1 MHWTIILLHRCTEY
15 LGNYQKF
22 FTLNYPDS
30 DALMHALHNTC
41 SCCLRCAVSNVK
53 ALVSAKALYQSA
65 QKEFLSFLMGASA
78 ARCAPGSRARPAVR
92 CFHVTVSVGCN
103 VTSVPASLVTQ
114 ESVSVSAN
122 YFNNQMLS
130 KLSAL

>member
-22 FTLNYPDS
+22 FIITQTLMLCCMRYITLVPV
-30 DALMHALHNTC
+30 
-41 SCCLRCAVSNVK
+41 CCLRCAVSNVE

-65 QKEFLSFLMGASA
+65 QKEFLSFSMGASA
-78 ARCAPGSRARPAVR
+78 ARCALGSRARPAVR

-122 YFNNQMLS
+122 YFNKQMLS